1 MFSLLF
7 IIFCDQLHYLI
18 QFIETSPELGS
29 HYNEVISCQDVAMYG
44 GLCALATFDRAELK
58 ACTQILI
65 LLVNGNCETLIM
77 LLFWFHFLLFA
88 EQSYRQYC
96 LQEFLGVSAWSK
108 GTYKWFLLKASCC
121 TFFFLFGVIS
131 THHTLFSC
139 LNELKIDLSRFKTLH
154 LVELDCLGYVVCDN
168 IYDA

>member
-1 MFSLLF
+1 VV
-7 IIFCDQLHYLI
+7 
-18 QFIETSPELGS
+18 SP
-29 HYNEVISCQDVAMYG
+29 QDVAMYG

-65 LLVNGNCETLIM
+65 LLVNGNCETLII
-77 LLFWFHFLLFA
+77 LPFWFHFLLFA

-131 THHTLFSC
+131 THHISVFLPKWIENWFI
-139 LNELKIDLSRFKTLH
+139 KIQDPPFGGIGLPRLCSLR
-154 LVELDCLGYVVCDN
+154 
-168 IYDA
+168 